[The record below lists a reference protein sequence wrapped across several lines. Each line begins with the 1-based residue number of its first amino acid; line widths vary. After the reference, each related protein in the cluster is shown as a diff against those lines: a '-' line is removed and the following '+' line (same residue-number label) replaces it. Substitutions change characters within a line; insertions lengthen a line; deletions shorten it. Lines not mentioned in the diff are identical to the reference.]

1 MAVINDFLSICEH
14 IDNDFASLKK
24 LTFKRAYN
32 MWLDVLTERV
42 INIFEW
48 KGLPFEQK
56 EIEILLVLRGFCGIT
71 KFKKSK
77 ELGAVYGS
85 MSGVTNYP
93 DEYINFLYATPKES
107 GLKKIGVNL
116 VLVNNNQLRTTS
128 MQIVRTYAVLLA
140 HVDLSL
146 QAILINSRATGLIKT
161 STQQQSESIAHW
173 YKGLINGKTMAV
185 INDDDLE
192 SLIGDKG
199 IEVFPMQYTSSFSI
213 DSYYQIRENLLKSF
227 YSEFGINSN
236 REKRE
241 RIIEAELDTNLNRIL
256 FNVSDM
262 LKQRQKAAKQASE
275 IFDIEITV
283 DLNPEIIAQYNI
295 EGKAQVDKKEGAENG
310 NSND

>member
-1 MAVINDFLSICEH
+1 MAVMNDFLGFCEG
-14 IDNDFASLKK
+14 IDKDFASTKK

-32 MWLDVLTERV
+32 MWLNVLTERV
-42 INIFEW
+42 INIFKW
-48 KGLPFEQK
+48 KGLPFDQK
-56 EIEILLVLRGFCGIT
+56 EVEILLAMRGFCGVT
-71 KFKKSK
+71 KFKKSGD
-77 ELGAVYGS
+77 LGAVYGS

-107 GLKKIGVNL
+107 GLKKIGKNL

-128 MQIVRTYAVLLA
+128 MQVVQTYAVLLA

-146 QAILINSRATGLIKT
+146 QAILINSRATGLIKA
-161 STQQQSESIAHW
+161 STQQQVESVSAW
-173 YKGLINGKTMAV
+173 YKGLMNGKTMAV
-185 INDDDLE
+185 LNDEDLE
-192 SLIGDKG
+192 KLMGDKG
-199 IEVFPMQYTSSFSI
+199 IEVFPMQYSSSFSI
-213 DSYYQIRENLLKSF
+213 DAYYQIRENLLKSF

-262 LKQRQKAAKQASE
+262 LEQRKDAAKQITE
-275 IFDIEITV
+275 IFGVEISV

-295 EGKAQVDKKEGAENG
+295 EGKAQVNKKEGVDNG
-310 NSND
+310 SSND